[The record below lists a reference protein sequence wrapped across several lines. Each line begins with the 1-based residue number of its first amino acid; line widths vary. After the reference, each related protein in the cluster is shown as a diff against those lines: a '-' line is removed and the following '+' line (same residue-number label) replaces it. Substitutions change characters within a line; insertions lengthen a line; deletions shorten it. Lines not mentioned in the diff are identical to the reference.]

1 VTEVTFLTNHNNNLN
16 WPNTSTH
23 NVCWRRHEYYQ
34 LPLNVATQNRSV
46 LSPNSTFRQYFIYFI
61 VRKVNL
67 KLVLSWNT
75 GYFIRYAWG
84 NHLCNFWFG
93 KVKWFGIYG
102 GLNFGFSHWNG
113 WSSYLAAY
121 DFTWTDSLHCTN
133 IQPLFWYRLLKFR
146 QLLLLSLKWLSTS
159 CHCSR
164 Q

>member
-1 VTEVTFLTNHNNNLN
+1 MQCKGDIVVVDIKQHKSQFKNSNLTITHSAKFFWHCVIDMFKFLNCDL
-16 WPNTSTH
+16 
-23 NVCWRRHEYYQ
+23 CC
-34 LPLNVATQNRSV
+34 
-46 LSPNSTFRQYFIYFI
+46 FFIYFI